1 MDKKTIRSLLSPKGS
16 YNSNDMEHYT
26 QLGAG
31 KIAAALK
38 TKDPVHYMPLFYLI
52 EDKDTSVGSEV
63 EKRVSSVENK
73 FYTHALDKKYNDS
86 VEEIIKAAI
95 QAKIYGVAIVELYIN
110 SDGDFAYALVPKEY
124 YYFEFKK
131 ILLQKGKTKFEPKE
145 PNFFIIKS
153 KPVLLKVL
161 WLVYAKH
168 FVLSH
173 YLKFAEFL
181 GVPPL
186 IVNAHSSDSDVID
199 GISAAVKQIKS
210 GDFAVLGAEDIV
222 KVLEGRGNQS
232 DFMEFVRYVDSEI
245 AKTLNGASLGSNT
258 STTGGSYAQSK
269 SHEDNRAEITRSDVR
284 FATKIA
290 NLFFKHIGMRLEL
303 NIQVEKDVDL
313 KARAETL
320 QILKGMG
327 YDMTPEQIAYEF
339 DLPAP
344 FKKEANKK
352 SLSTNSKDLAD
363 VILEDTS
370 FNDSLQEAEEEMFK
384 TIEKLSRES
393 ESYEELYEKLSLH
406 YKDMEFIK
414 LDELMLQAITANTI
428 KGALDE

>member
-1 MDKKTIRSLLSPKGS
+1 MDKKTIRSLLTPKGS

-26 QLGAG
+26 QLSAG

-38 TKDPVHYMPLFYLI
+38 TKDPVHYMPLFHLI

-63 EKRVSSVENK
+63 EKRVSSAENK
-73 FYTHALDKKYNDS
+73 FYTHALHPKYNDS

-95 QAKIYGVAIVELYIN
+95 QSKIYGVAIVELYIN
-110 SDGDFAYALVPKEY
+110 SDGEFAYALVPKEY
-124 YYFEFKK
+124 YYFEEGK
-131 ILLQKGKTKFEPKE
+131 ILLQKGKSKFVPKE
-145 PNFFIIKS
+145 PNFFILKT

-210 GDFAVLGAEDIV
+210 GDYAVLGSEDIV

-258 STTGGSYAQSK
+258 SATGGSYAQSK
-269 SHEDNRAEITRSDVR
+269 SHEENRAEITKSDVR
-284 FATKIA
+284 FATRVC
-290 NLFFKHIGMRLEL
+290 NLFFKHLDMSLEL
-303 NIQVEKDVDL
+303 NIQIEKDVDL

-320 QILKGMG
+320 QILKEMG
-327 YDMTPEQIAYEF
+327 YGMTPEQIAYEF
-339 DLPAP
+339 DLPVP
-344 FKKEANKK
+344 GKKEENKK
-352 SLSTNSKDLAD
+352 RLSLNSKELAD
-363 VILEDTS
+363 EILEDEN
-370 FNDSLQEAEEEMFK
+370 FNDSLQEAEKEIFE
-384 TIEKLSRES
+384 TIEKLAGECK
-393 ESYEELYEKLSLH
+393 SYEELYEKLSLH
-406 YKDMEFIK
+406 YKQMEFVR
-414 LDELMLQAITANTI
+414 LDELMFQAINSNTI
-428 KGALDE
+428 KGAIDG